1 MQQNN
6 IEILNTSEY
15 EEFGDTRNRKGL
27 IEDGYSKHNKG
38 AKERTRIY
46 YTKLI
51 RETQNL
57 NDKEKNKKPSPV
69 IKDIKSKKRI
79 LKNLSFEDH
88 EYGNNSQKRFIKYKK
103 KKLPRKDQIR
113 F

>member
-27 IEDGYSKHNKG
+27 IENGYSKHNKG

-51 RETQNL
+51 RETQSL

-79 LKNLSFEDH
+79 L
-88 EYGNNSQKRFIKYKK
+88 
-103 KKLPRKDQIR
+103 
-113 F
+113 